1 MNAAVSLL
9 GRVLPT
15 TVHLR
20 AAIPPTHPSAK
31 LLGTER
37 MGTGTLID
45 PEGLVLTVN
54 YVVLGARDVRA
65 TLLDGREHI
74 AEVLKYDFESGLG
87 LVRIP
92 LRGLPAVALHPS
104 TGLALGQEVFCIASV
119 GEGSARV
126 GTGAISYLGPF
137 DANWE
142 YVLDRAIMTTSMNP
156 GLGGGPLLD
165 ALGRMVGVV
174 SLNLNEIGRFSL
186 AIPSDYFLDARDRFL
201 AGGRRGMGARAWL
214 GVFCYAMNARVVIA
228 GVLPGAP
235 GDQAGLRP
243 GDVVLAI
250 DGRAIG
256 DRISMY
262 RSLWSRRPGEAVTLD
277 IARGS
282 QPRRVTLAA
291 GDPVDFFA
299 E

>member
-1 MNAAVSLL
+1 VNAAVSLL

-20 AAIPPTHPSAK
+20 TAIAAEHPSAR

-37 MGTGTLID
+37 MGTGTIID
-45 PEGLVLTVN
+45 PAGLVLTVN
-54 YVVLGARDVRA
+54 YVVLGASEVRV
-65 TLLDGREHI
+65 TLLDGSGYPG
-74 AEVLKYDFESGLG
+74 EVLKYDFRSGLG

-92 LRGLPAVALHPS
+92 ASGVPALALHS
-104 TGLALGQEVFCIASV
+104 SASLALGQEVFCIASV
-119 GEGSARV
+119 GEGAARV
-126 GTGAISYLGPF
+126 GTGGVSYIGPF

-156 GLGGGPLLD
+156 GLGGGPLID

-186 AIPSDYFLDARDRFL
+186 AIPSDYFLDARDQFL
-201 AGGRRGMGARAWL
+201 AGGRRGMGTRAWL
-214 GVFCYAMNARVVIA
+214 GVFCYAMNAHVVIA

-243 GDVVLAI
+243 GDVVLAV
-250 DGRAIG
+250 DGRQID
-256 DRISMY
+256 DRASMY
-262 RSLWSRRPGEAVTLD
+262 RHLWSRQPGEAITLD
-277 IARGS
+277 IFRGS
-282 QPRRVTLAA
+282 EPRRVTLAA